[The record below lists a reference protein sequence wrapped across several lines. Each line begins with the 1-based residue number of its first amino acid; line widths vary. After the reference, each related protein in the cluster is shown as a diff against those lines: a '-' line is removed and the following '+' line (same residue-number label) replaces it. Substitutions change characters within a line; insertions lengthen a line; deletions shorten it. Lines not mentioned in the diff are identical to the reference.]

1 MEFLANP
8 TFWFAVIR
16 SMTPV
21 LLTAMGASIARKA
34 GLVNLSHEGVM
45 LVSALA
51 GVMGSAYTGS
61 LLAGM
66 ICGVFFAV
74 AIELLMAYFTLILK
88 SDIVITGVA
97 INLAAAG
104 GTVFVMYSAIQ
115 DRGVSAKLYSL
126 SYPAVE
132 LPFIKEIPFLGQIL
146 SGHNILTYMAFLMII
161 VVYIFIYK
169 TTYGKKIRAVGQSP
183 EAASSVGINVVK
195 VQTVAFFLCGIF
207 VAFGGMFLSMGY
219 MTMFTANMTAGR
231 GFIALAATNMAG
243 GNPLGAFAGAFVYGF
258 SYSLANYLQNA
269 NIFPLEAIM
278 AFPYLFIVLVYALFS
293 WFDRR
298 RNKESQPF

>member
-1 MEFLANP
+1 MDFLSNP
-8 TFWFAVIR
+8 AFWNSVIR
-16 SMTPV
+16 SMSPV

-34 GLVNLSHEGVM
+34 GLINLAHEGVM

-51 GVMGSAYTGS
+51 GVMGSAYSGS
-61 LLAGM
+61 LLVGM
-66 ICGVFFAV
+66 LCGVFFAV

-115 DRGVSAKLYSL
+115 DRGVTARLLSL
-126 SYPAVE
+126 NFPTLE
-132 LPFIKEIPFLGQIL
+132 LPFIKDMPFWGRVF
-146 SGHNILTYMAFLMII
+146 SGHSILTYFAFLSII

-169 TTYGKKIRAVGQSP
+169 TTYGKKIRAVGQMP
-183 EAASSVGINVVK
+183 DAASSVGISVVK
-195 VQTVAFFLCGIF
+195 TQTVAFLLCGIF
-207 VAFGGMFLSMGY
+207 VGFGGMFLSMAY

-243 GNPLGAFAGAFVYGF
+243 GNPLGAFAGAVVYGF
-258 SYSLANYLQNA
+258 SSSLANYMQNA
-269 NIFPLEAIM
+269 HILPLELIM
-278 AFPYLFIVLVYALFS
+278 AFPYLFIVVVYALFS
-293 WFDRR
+293 YFDMK
-298 RNKESQPF
+298 RNKENPPF